1 MDQSADISSSTIMP
15 TLRRF
20 TVVPRL
26 PNNLER
32 LREIAHNLWWAW
44 EPLARE
50 LFVRVDADL
59 WEEVH
64 GNPIELLS
72 RVGQARLDE
81 LAADDSFVMHL
92 ETAYAVFQRYMSR
105 EGWFT
110 KRFPETAGARIAYF
124 SMEYGLHQSLPIYS
138 GGLGVLAGDHLKTSS
153 DLGLPLVGVG
163 LAYAEGYFR
172 QVLNDDG
179 WQGERY
185 PINDWH
191 RLPVQPVLDAGGK
204 RLIIDVDYPERVVHA
219 QLWRVQVGRVPL
231 FLLDAN
237 LEINTPADR
246 AITGPLYGGDQEFRV
261 RQEIML
267 GIGGI
272 HALEAVGL
280 SPTICHM
287 NEGHSAFLA
296 LERIAR
302 VMRDK
307 GASFQVASEAGSA
320 GNIFTTHTPVPA
332 GNDAFAPE
340 LVKRYLEPYRAALGI
355 SEDELL
361 SLGRVGAAG
370 GEKGTPFS
378 MPVLAIHTADH
389 YNGVSALHG
398 EVSRRMWKALW
409 PDLPDHEIPIQS
421 VTNGVH
427 TASWVSDEMGA
438 LFTRYVGPRWAE
450 SPDDADLWSRV
461 HDIPDAE
468 LWQTHE
474 HRRHRLVTL
483 TRRWV
488 RATAERR
495 RASRDEVSY
504 ADELLDPR
512 ALTIGFARRFAT
524 YKRAALLF
532 SDLDRVKRL
541 LSDVERPVQLVF
553 AGKAH
558 PQDKGGKELIRT
570 IVHASRDAGLRGKV
584 VFIEDYDMRIAR
596 ALVSGVDVWLNT
608 PRRPL
613 EASGTSGM
621 KAAANGALNVSV
633 LDGWWAEAWRDHGTD
648 VGWAIGRGEEYTD
661 DQGDRVEAEGLYDL
675 LEREV
680 VPLFFQREAQGRM
693 PRAWIKKMKNAI
705 SMLVPEFNTAR
716 MVKEYATRF
725 YAPSIALTQT
735 MVSKNLKGANEL
747 TAWKQKVR
755 EAWPHVEIRELTT
768 RSPEEL
774 RVGDPMKVEAT
785 VQLGS
790 LSPEDVAV
798 ELYHGP
804 TAGGHELS
812 KGDVVRMT
820 LVGNGGG
827 PGVYRFVGDI
837 PTKDSG
843 AHAFAARV
851 MPWNSAMSHPYET
864 SLIRWA

>member
-1 MDQSADISSSTIMP
+1 MP

-26 PNNLER
+26 PAPLEP
-32 LREIAHNLWWAW
+32 LRELAYNLWWAW

-50 LFVRVDADL
+50 LFVRVAPDA

-81 LAADDSFVMHL
+81 LAADDAFVAQLQTIHAQL
-92 ETAYAVFQRYMSR
+92 KQYMSR
-105 EGWFT
+105 EGWFA
-110 KRFPETAGARIAYF
+110 KRFPEAASARIAYF
-124 SMEYGLHQSLPIYS
+124 SMEYGLHESLPIYS
-138 GGLGVLAGDHLKTSS
+138 GGLGVLAGDHLKTAS
-153 DLGLPLVGVG
+153 DLGIPLVGIG

-191 RLPVQPVLDAGGK
+191 RLPVQPVFEASGK
-204 RLIIDVDYPERVVHA
+204 RLIIRVTYPHGTVSA

-231 FLLDAN
+231 YLLDAN
-237 LEINTPADR
+237 LEENAPADR
-246 AITGPLYGGDQEFRV
+246 SITGPLYGGDQEFRV

-267 GIGGI
+267 GIGGV
-272 HALEAVGL
+272 HALAALGI
-280 SPTICHM
+280 SPTVCHM

-296 LERIAR
+296 LERIGR
-302 VMRDK
+302 VMRER
-307 GASFQVASEAGSA
+307 GATFQVAGEACSA

-332 GNDAFAPE
+332 GNDAFVPD
-340 LVKRYLEPYRAALGI
+340 LVRRYLEPYRASLGI

-361 SLGRVGAAG
+361 SLGRVGFNDKSA
-370 GEKGTPFS
+370 PFS
-378 MPVLAIHTADH
+378 MPILAIHTADH
-389 YNGVSALHG
+389 YNGVSKLHG
-398 EVSRRMWKALW
+398 EVSRRMWQALW
-409 PDLPDHEIPIQS
+409 PGLPDHEIPIQS

-427 TASWVSDEMGA
+427 TASWVSNEMGA
-438 LFTRYVGPRWAE
+438 LFSRYVGPRWAE
-450 SPDDADLWSRV
+450 SPDDAELWQRV
-461 HDIPDAE
+461 ADIPDAE
-468 LWQTHE
+468 LWTTHE

-483 TRRWV
+483 ARKWLRSSC
-488 RATAERR
+488 ERR
-495 RASRDEVSY
+495 RASQFEVEASDEV
-504 ADELLDPR
+504 LDPR

-532 SDLDRVKRL
+532 SDLERVKRL
-541 LSDVERPVQLVF
+541 LCDPDRPVQLVF

-558 PQDKGGKELIRT
+558 PQDRGGKELIRT
-570 IVHASRDAGLRGKV
+570 IVHASRDPQLRGKV

-596 ALVSGVDVWLNT
+596 TMVSGVDVWLNT

-633 LDGWWAEAWRDHGTD
+633 LDGWWAEAWASHGND
-648 VGWAIGRGEEYTD
+648 VGWAVGRGEEFTD
-661 DQGDRVEAEGLYDL
+661 GEGDRLEAEELYDL

-680 VPLFFQREAQGRM
+680 VPLFFQRESRDRM
-693 PRAWIKKMKNAI
+693 PRAWVKRMKGAI
-705 SMLVPEFNTAR
+705 SKLVPEFNTAR
-716 MVKEYATRF
+716 MVREYAERF
-725 YAPSIALTQT
+725 YAPSIRLTHEMMDHDLAGALKLA
-735 MVSKNLKGANEL
+735 S
-747 TAWKQKVR
+747 WKQRVR
-755 EAWPHVEIRELTT
+755 DAWPSVEIRDLSSASPNELK
-768 RSPEEL
+768 
-774 RVGDPMKVEAT
+774 VGEAMKVQAS
-785 VQLGS
+785 VQLGQ
-790 LSPEDVAV
+790 LAPGDVAV

-804 TAGGHELS
+804 TAGGHELTR
-812 KGDVVRMT
+812 GEVVRMR

-827 PGVYRFVGDI
+827 PGMYRFEGEI
-837 PTKDSG
+837 PTRDSG

-851 MPWNSAMSHPYET
+851 MPWNASMSHPYET
-864 SLIRWA
+864 SLVRWA